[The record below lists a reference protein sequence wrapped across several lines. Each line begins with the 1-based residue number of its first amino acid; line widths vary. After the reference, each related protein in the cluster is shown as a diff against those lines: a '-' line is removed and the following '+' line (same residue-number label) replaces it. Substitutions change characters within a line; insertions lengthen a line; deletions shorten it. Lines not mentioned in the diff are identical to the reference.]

1 MPCSM
6 VGQLLAGILISS
18 LLITLK
24 QYQVKVAPAFA
35 DRAWKHLQLPWHR
48 GLTVTAVRTS
58 RRPDWANFRFWKR
71 GFFVSL
77 VLNSIHNTIV
87 TCKLNFPSLLI
98 HHFKFNDLLVHQRE
112 TVSRLAQLSA
122 TRTPVRVPESRLS
135 NLRVELRLETPSDRQ
150 SIVVAN
156 ACAARL
162 FHILFHIVRSQ
173 WHGGAWSWSSTS
185 TFFMSEEAVWV
196 WLGSI

>member
-24 QYQVKVAPAFA
+24 QNQVKVAPAFA
-35 DRAWKHLQLPWHR
+35 DRAWKHLQHLQPWHR
-48 GLTVTAVRTS
+48 GLTVTVVRTS
-58 RRPDWANFRFWKR
+58 RRLDWANFRFWKR
-71 GFFVSL
+71 WFFVSL
-77 VLNSIHNTIV
+77 VLNGIHNTIV
-87 TCKLNFPSLLI
+87 TYKLNFPSLLI
-98 HHFKFNDLLVHQRE
+98 HHFNDLLVHQRE
-112 TVSRLAQLSA
+112 AVSRLAQLSA
-122 TRTPVRVPESRLS
+122 TRTPVCVPESRLS

-173 WHGGAWSWSSTS
+173 
-185 TFFMSEEAVWV
+185 
-196 WLGSI
+196 

>member
-6 VGQLLAGILISS
+6 VGHLLAGILISS

-24 QYQVKVAPAFA
+24 QNQVKVALAFA

-48 GLTVTAVRTS
+48 GLTVESELHAGLIGRIFDSGTGV
-58 RRPDWANFRFWKR
+58 FL
-71 GFFVSL
+71 VSL
-77 VLNSIHNTIV
+77 ILNSIHNTIV

-98 HHFKFNDLLVHQRE
+98 HHFNDLLVHQRE
-112 TVSRLAQLSA
+112 AVGRLAQLSA
-122 TRTPVRVPESRLS
+122 TRTPVRVPKSRLP

-150 SIVVAN
+150 LIVVAN

-173 WHGGAWSWSSTS
+173 
-185 TFFMSEEAVWV
+185 
-196 WLGSI
+196 

>member
-24 QYQVKVAPAFA
+24 QNQVKVAPAFA

-48 GLTVTAVRTS
+48 GLTVTVVRTS

-71 GFFVSL
+71 CFFVSL
-77 VLNSIHNTIV
+77 VLNGIHNTIV
-87 TCKLNFPSLLI
+87 TWKLNFPSLLI
-98 HHFKFNDLLVHQRE
+98 HHFNDLLVHQRE
-112 TVSRLAQLSA
+112 AVSRLAQLSA

-135 NLRVELRLETPSDRQ
+135 NLRVELRLETPSDCQ

-162 FHILFHIVRSQ
+162 FHNIILFHIVRSQ
-173 WHGGAWSWSSTS
+173 
-185 TFFMSEEAVWV
+185 
-196 WLGSI
+196 